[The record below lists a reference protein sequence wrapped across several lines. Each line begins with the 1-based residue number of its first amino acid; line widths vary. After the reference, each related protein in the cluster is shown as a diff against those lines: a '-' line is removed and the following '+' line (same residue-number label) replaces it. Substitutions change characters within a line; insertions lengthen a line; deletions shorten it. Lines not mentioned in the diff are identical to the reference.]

1 LQEQSDPARIPA
13 LVAEQHR
20 DLVETYNV
28 FIIGDEKGR
37 ELDQIRIGPQERVA
51 ANDALNAAM
60 PIIEA
65 VEAAEGVATARAIET
80 LRDHAHAELTA
91 TSGIDGDQAAEVS
104 RRTNANFVVAMLRA
118 AYIAVRKLGG
128 EGGVA
133 WKEIRAGVY
142 RAAGPAAIGSG
153 YVYHNEIVAFVSTH
167 AESLKMFVEQTFHN
181 PALVRIVDLISKV
194 ATLH

>member
-128 EGGVA
+128 EGGGSRGR
-133 WKEIRAGVY
+133 KFGRAFIAP
-142 RAAGPAAIGSG
+142 RGPRRLAQAT
-153 YVYHNEIVAFVSTH
+153 STTTRLSPLSRH
-167 AESLKMFVEQTFHN
+167 MLNH
-181 PALVRIVDLISKV
+181 
-194 ATLH
+194 

>member
-128 EGGVA
+128 EGGGRV
-133 WKEIRAGVY
+133 EGN
-142 RAAGPAAIGSG
+142 SG
-153 YVYHNEIVAFVSTH
+153 GRLSRRGARGDWLRLRLPQRDCRLCLDTC
-167 AESLKMFVEQTFHN
+167 
-181 PALVRIVDLISKV
+181 
-194 ATLH
+194 